1 MKYVHMAQHNAV
13 QRQGKVVQ
21 LVESS
26 AVHFS
31 RSQLRLW
38 RGKKALEIVIQKLRE
53 FLNTLT

>member
-1 MKYVHMAQHNAV
+1 MKYVHMAQDNAV
-13 QRQGKVVQ
+13 QIQGKAVK

-38 RGKKALEIVIQKLRE
+38 HGKKALEIVIQKLRE